1 MITIGK
7 IESFDDKR
15 ELGNLCGMSRTV
27 LANDIDDD
35 HQVPTLLSLIGR
47 KTYTLLR
54 DLLAQ
59 EKPATK
65 SFQQIVTTLQEHL
78 SPKPLE
84 IGERFRFYKRNQHEG
99 ESILS
104 YVAELRKLATH
115 CNFGGNLNEALRDR
129 LVCGLRNMQIQ
140 KRLLSE
146 AKLKY
151 SKAVEIAV
159 AMETAIRD
167 ASELQSEL
175 NPNPVPHV
183 DKLTEHN
190 KPTPAKPATTPPC
203 YRCGGN
209 THMTHNCFYK
219 DQICHHCGKQG
230 HIQRVCRS
238 KQQGKPKQATKTPE
252 VHAVE
257 VDVDV
262 DAYEDVLATFEVH
275 NVRKQSND
283 IIWVDLDVDGK
294 PLKMELDTGSA
305 VSINDFPHLIFNLIL
320 FYYFFL
326 VKICIFFGGSKQY

>member
-1 MITIGK
+1 M
-7 IESFDDKR
+7 
-15 ELGNLCGMSRTV
+15 
-27 LANDIDDD
+27 
-35 HQVPTLLSLIGR
+35 PTLLSLIGG
-47 KTYTLLR
+47 KNYTLLR
-54 DLLAQ
+54 DLLSP
-59 EKPATK
+59 EKPASR

-84 IGERFRFYKRNQHEG
+84 IAERFRFYKENQHEG

-104 YVAELRKLATH
+104 YVAELRKLATN

-159 AMETAIRD
+159 AMETVIRN

-175 NPNPVPHV
+175 NPVPHV
-183 DKLTEHN
+183 DKLTESN
-190 KPTPAKPATTPPC
+190 KTTRAKPVATPCC

-209 THMTHNCFYK
+209 THMAHNCFYK
-219 DQICHHCGKQG
+219 DQTCHHCGKQG

-238 KQQGKPKQATKTPE
+238 KQQGNPKQATKNPE

-262 DAYEDVLATFEVH
+262 DAYEDILATFEVH
-275 NVRKQSND
+275 SLNEETEQ
-283 IIWVDLDVDGK
+283 
-294 PLKMELDTGSA
+294 
-305 VSINDFPHLIFNLIL
+305 
-320 FYYFFL
+320 
-326 VKICIFFGGSKQY
+326 

>member
-1 MITIGK
+1 MTTIGK
-7 IESFDDKR
+7 IESFDDTKENWETYVER
-15 ELGNLCGMSRTV
+15 VEQFF

-35 HQVPTLLSLIGR
+35 HKVPTLLSLIGG

-54 DLLAQ
+54 DLLAP

-84 IGERFRFYKRNQHEG
+84 IAERFRFYKRNQNEG

-183 DKLTEHN
+183 AKLTEHY
-190 KPTPAKPATTPPC
+190 KPTPAKLATTPP
-203 YRCGGN
+203 
-209 THMTHNCFYK
+209 
-219 DQICHHCGKQG
+219 
-230 HIQRVCRS
+230 
-238 KQQGKPKQATKTPE
+238 PPPP
-252 VHAVE
+252 
-257 VDVDV
+257 
-262 DAYEDVLATFEVH
+262 
-275 NVRKQSND
+275 
-283 IIWVDLDVDGK
+283 
-294 PLKMELDTGSA
+294 PLL
-305 VSINDFPHLIFNLIL
+305 PL
-320 FYYFFL
+320 
-326 VKICIFFGGSKQY
+326 

>member
-1 MITIGK
+1 MTTIGK
-7 IESFDDKR
+7 IESFDDTKENWETYVER
-15 ELGNLCGMSRTV
+15 VEQFF

-35 HQVPTLLSLIGR
+35 HKVPTLLSLIGG

-54 DLLAQ
+54 DLLAP

-84 IGERFRFYKRNQHEG
+84 IAERFRFYKRNQHEG

-209 THMTHNCFYK
+209 THLTHNCFYK
-219 DQICHHCGKQG
+219 DQKTGPYPASLSFKTA
-230 HIQRVCRS
+230 R
-238 KQQGKPKQATKTPE
+238 QA
-252 VHAVE
+252 
-257 VDVDV
+257 
-262 DAYEDVLATFEVH
+262 
-275 NVRKQSND
+275 
-283 IIWVDLDVDGK
+283 
-294 PLKMELDTGSA
+294 
-305 VSINDFPHLIFNLIL
+305 
-320 FYYFFL
+320 
-326 VKICIFFGGSKQY
+326 

>member
-1 MITIGK
+1 M
-7 IESFDDKR
+7 
-15 ELGNLCGMSRTV
+15 
-27 LANDIDDD
+27 
-35 HQVPTLLSLIGR
+35 PTLLSLIGG

-54 DLLAQ
+54 DLLAP

-84 IGERFRFYKRNQHEG
+84 IAERFCFYKRNQNEG

-175 NPNPVPHV
+175 NPNPVPRV
-183 DKLTEHN
+183 AKLTEQY
-190 KPTPAKPATTPPC
+190 KPTPAKLATTPPC

-209 THMTHNCFYK
+209 SHMTHNCFYK
-219 DQICHHCGKQG
+219 DQICHHCGKQATSSEF
-230 HIQRVCRS
+230 VVPNSKESLS
-238 KQQGKPKQATKTPE
+238 KQPKPQRYMLLMLMLMHMKT
-252 VHAVE
+252 
-257 VDVDV
+257 
-262 DAYEDVLATFEVH
+262 Y
-275 NVRKQSND
+275 
-283 IIWVDLDVDGK
+283 
-294 PLKMELDTGSA
+294 
-305 VSINDFPHLIFNLIL
+305 
-320 FYYFFL
+320 
-326 VKICIFFGGSKQY
+326 

>member
-1 MITIGK
+1 MTTIGK
-7 IESFDDKR
+7 IESFDDTNENWETYVER
-15 ELGNLCGMSRTV
+15 VEQFF
-27 LANDIDDD
+27 LANNIDDD
-35 HQVPTLLSLIGR
+35 HKVPTLLSLIGG
-47 KTYTLLR
+47 KTYALLR
-54 DLLAQ
+54 DLLAP

-84 IGERFRFYKRNQHEG
+84 IAERFRFYKRNQHEG

-129 LVCGLRNMQIQ
+129 LVCGLRDMQIQ

-175 NPNPVPHV
+175 NPVPHV
-183 DKLTEHN
+183 DKLTESN
-190 KPTPAKPATTPPC
+190 KATAAKSVTTRYC

-209 THMTHNCFYK
+209 THMTHNCFYR

-238 KQQGKPKQATKTPE
+238 KQEGKPKQAAKTPE

-262 DAYEDVLATFEVH
+262 DVNVDAYDDVSATLKVH
-275 NVRKQSND
+275 NVSKQNND
-283 IIWVDLDVDGK
+283 IIWVDLNVDGK

-305 VSINDFPHLIFNLIL
+305 VSIIL
-320 FYYFFL
+320 FDLYQHKFNDNPLHETGLFL
-326 VKICIFFGGSKQY
+326 KTYTG

>member
-1 MITIGK
+1 MWN
-7 IESFDDKR
+7 ELNSFF
-15 ELGNLCGMSRTV
+15 

-35 HQVPTLLSLIGR
+35 HKVPTLLSLIGG

-54 DLLAQ
+54 DLLAP

-84 IGERFRFYKRNQHEG
+84 IAERFRFYKRNQHEG

-159 AMETAIRD
+159 AMETAIRV
-167 ASELQSEL
+167 ASELQSEV
-175 NPNPVPHV
+175 NSNPVPHI
-183 DKLTEHN
+183 DKLTEHS
-190 KPTPAKPATTPPC
+190 KPTPAKPATIPHC
-203 YRCGGN
+203 FHRGGN

-230 HIQRVCRS
+230 HIQRVYHS
-238 KQQGKPKQATKTPE
+238 KQQGKPK
-252 VHAVE
+252 H
-257 VDVDV
+257 
-262 DAYEDVLATFEVH
+262 
-275 NVRKQSND
+275 
-283 IIWVDLDVDGK
+283 
-294 PLKMELDTGSA
+294 
-305 VSINDFPHLIFNLIL
+305 
-320 FYYFFL
+320 
-326 VKICIFFGGSKQY
+326 

>member
-78 SPKPLE
+78 SLKPLE
-84 IGERFRFYKRNQHEG
+84 IAERFRFYKRNQHEG

-190 KPTPAKPATTPPC
+190 KPTPAKPATNPPC

-230 HIQRVCRS
+230 HIQQVCRS

-262 DAYEDVLATFEVH
+262 DAYEDILATFEVH